1 MTIDKDIVDKVAHLA
16 RLELTPDE
24 TEGMIKDMNRILGFM
39 DKLNELDTSGI
50 QPLVYMTNEVNGLRE
65 DVVKQE
71 ITHEEALLN
80 APKQDGEYFLVAKV
94 IDQK

>member
-24 TEGMIKDMNRILGFM
+24 TEGMISDMNRILGFM
-39 DKLNELDTSGI
+39 DKLNEIDTTGI
-50 QPLVYMTNEVNGLRE
+50 EPLVYMTGEVNGFRE
-65 DVVKQE
+65 DVIKQE

-80 APKQDGEYFLVAKV
+80 APEHDADYFLVAKV
-94 IDQK
+94 IDLK